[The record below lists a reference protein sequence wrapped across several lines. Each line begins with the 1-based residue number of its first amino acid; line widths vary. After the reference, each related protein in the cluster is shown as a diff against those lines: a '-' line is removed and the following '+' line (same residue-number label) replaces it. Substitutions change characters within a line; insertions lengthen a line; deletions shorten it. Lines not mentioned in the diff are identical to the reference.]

1 MLKIEGDWV
10 QLDLSSA
17 EGGGQNRGGPKL
29 RVLEGKLLIAT
40 GRMVTVL
47 ARAAEGR

>member
-1 MLKIEGDWV
+1 M

-29 RVLEGKLLIAT
+29 RVLDGKLLIAT
-40 GRMVTVL
+40 GRAMVVM
-47 ARAAEGR
+47 ARAVESGR